1 MAKAVYTGW
10 WTGVRVLFGGYL
22 PYSDGEIEKGR
33 RRIGR
38 GVTGEGVW
46 PDVLEDKSHDLG
58 MRVTTRL
65 NWYKSFEW
73 DTDVFDTLVD
83 LMGHAGNSSTTTND
97 HTRGDKEA
105 YLHVSMRAM
114 RAGLC
119 LKDLARVATV
129 GSAGVDV
136 RAVGVKQ
143 VMPSE
148 EDRAELFDRIDPL
161 YFDTVL
167 LRKGAEYHM
176 YTGLVADILPK
187 WSLQIVPKSSQTDW
201 EVVYGLV
208 DSDYEGEIRVRIVP
222 KRDIRLNKL
231 DSWVGQLVPI
241 YTGASI
247 NIVPCD
253 RKRLDDG
260 FGAADLPSTT
270 RRL

>member
-1 MAKAVYTGW
+1 
-10 WTGVRVLFGGYL
+10 
-22 PYSDGEIEKGR
+22 
-33 RRIGR
+33 
-38 GVTGEGVW
+38 
-46 PDVLEDKSHDLG
+46 

-83 LMGHAGNSSTTTND
+83 LMGHAGNSSSTTTND

-143 VMPSE
+143 VTPSDK
-148 EDRAELFDRIDPL
+148 DRAELFDRIDPL

-167 LRKGAEYHM
+167 LRKGAEYHV

-187 WSLQIVPKSSQTDW
+187 WSLLIVPKSSQTDW
-201 EVVYGLV
+201 EVIYGLV

-247 NIVPCD
+247 NVVPSN